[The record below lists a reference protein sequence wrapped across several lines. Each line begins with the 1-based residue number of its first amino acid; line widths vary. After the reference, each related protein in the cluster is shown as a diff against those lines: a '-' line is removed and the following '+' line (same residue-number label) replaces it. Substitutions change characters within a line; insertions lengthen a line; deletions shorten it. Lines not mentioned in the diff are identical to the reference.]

1 MKVKSGK
8 RSKYK
13 TDEVET
19 MDKVQLLGQAFQK
32 IQTATGI
39 QVHLPLPLATTRTG
53 AAGATVPFSA
63 KRVRMTTSK

>member
-1 MKVKSGK
+1 MYDCCFLPAVCAAS
-8 RSKYK
+8 
-13 TDEVET
+13 
-19 MDKVQLLGQAFQK
+19 DKVQLLGQAFQK